1 MPQKH
6 KKASHFRKSRAVP
19 QNSWN
24 RSQPSNAPSTKPRLE
39 LVVKCDSTGSL
50 EAVAASI
57 AEIIFH
63 EIDICLISSRVGDIN
78 MSDVVMAETGS
89 RLIVGYQVEV
99 LPGIDR
105 LAGEC
110 GVEVRLYDVIYKLT
124 DDIRNIAESLIPRA
138 VKEQITGS
146 ARVIELFKS
155 TRKGIIVGCEVSG
168 GYLAVGQRFRIISGA
183 GIIYIGNIESMHKE
197 QYVVQKAVPGQQVGI
212 KIKDFKKAKIGDLV
226 ESFRPLP
233 AQHKPI
239 WRPSGRIIRKDSK

>member
-6 KKASHFRKSRAVP
+6 KKASHFRRSRIVP
-19 QNSWN
+19 QNSGN
-24 RSQPSNAPSTKPRLE
+24 RFQPSHSPGTKPRLE

-50 EAVAASI
+50 EAVAAGIS
-57 AEIIFH
+57 EIILR

-105 LAGEC
+105 LTGEG

-138 VKEQITGS
+138 LKEQITGS
-146 ARVIELFKS
+146 ARVKALFKS
-155 TRKGIIVGCEVSG
+155 TRKGIIIGCEVSG
-168 GYLAVGQRFRIISGA
+168 GYLAVGQRFRIISDA
-183 GIIYIGNIESMHKE
+183 GIIYIGNIESMHKD

-233 AQHKPI
+233 SQNI
-239 WRPSGRIIRKDSK
+239 TMWQPSGRIIRKDSK